1 MYTILF
7 YNRMAIGIIDLMELQ
22 YKKVKLK
29 NGIRVITVPMK
40 STAAVTSLVLVGV
53 GSHYDTK
60 KLAGLSHYLE
70 HLVFKGSKKYPSAL
84 NIASILDGLG
94 AAYNAVTTN
103 EYTGF
108 YITTVSNKVGIAL
121 DVMSDYLKNPLFKL
135 SEVEKERGPI
145 LEEVR
150 MHRDMPSSDIWRLF
164 IESLYGDQPAG
175 RDVAGDEKSIANIK
189 RADVKS
195 FFNRYYKG
203 ENIVVVFA
211 GDVSHKKGLELA
223 RRFFG
228 DISGGERQIKE
239 SVKSIDKNPSKI
251 VGKNKNTEQTHI
263 VLGFDGLKETDKD
276 FYTLWLT
283 ANILGGGMS
292 SRLFFEVREK
302 RGLAYTISAHSSG
315 GSDYG
320 FFAIYGGINN
330 KKTKEALHVIIK
342 ELRNF
347 KKSLVSAS
355 ELKRAKDRIIG
366 LTLLGL
372 EISQGVAFDFGTNE
386 IILNK
391 IETPQEHIK
400 IISSIKASDIRRV
413 ANDIFK
419 KDTMRLAFIGPHKDK
434 KEFENILNT
443 I

>member
-1 MYTILF
+1 
-7 YNRMAIGIIDLMELQ
+7 MELQ
-22 YKKVKLK
+22 HKKVKLK

-53 GSHYDTK
+53 GSHYETK

-108 YITTVSNKVGIAL
+108 YITTVSNKIDTAL
-121 DVMSDYLKNPLFKL
+121 DVMADYLKNPLFKL

-150 MHRDMPSSDIWRLF
+150 MHRDMPSSYIWRLF

-195 FFNRYYKG
+195 FFNQYYKG

-211 GDVSHKKGLELA
+211 GDISHKKGFELA
-223 RRFFG
+223 RKFFG
-228 DISGGERQIKE
+228 DVRSGERQIKE
-239 SVKSIDKNPSKI
+239 PVKPIDKNLLKI

-263 VLGFDGLKETDKD
+263 ILGFDGLRETDKD
-276 FYTLWLT
+276 FYTLWLA

-292 SRLFFEVREK
+292 SRLFF
-302 RGLAYTISAHSSG
+302 
-315 GSDYG
+315 
-320 FFAIYGGINN
+320 
-330 KKTKEALHVIIK
+330 
-342 ELRNF
+342 
-347 KKSLVSAS
+347 
-355 ELKRAKDRIIG
+355 
-366 LTLLGL
+366 
-372 EISQGVAFDFGTNE
+372 
-386 IILNK
+386 
-391 IETPQEHIK
+391 
-400 IISSIKASDIRRV
+400 
-413 ANDIFK
+413 
-419 KDTMRLAFIGPHKDK
+419 
-434 KEFENILNT
+434 
-443 I
+443 

>member
-1 MYTILF
+1 
-7 YNRMAIGIIDLMELQ
+7 MELQ
-22 YKKVKLK
+22 HKKVKLK

-53 GSHYDTK
+53 GSHYETK

-108 YITTVSNKVGIAL
+108 YITTVSNKVGISRCIL
-121 DVMSDYLKNPLFKL
+121 TSSSIGPLSFSTSDNIKNPLFKL
-135 SEVEKERGPI
+135 SEVKKERGPI

-320 FFAIYGGINN
+320 FFAFYGGINN

-372 EISQGVAFDFGTNE
+372 EISQGVAFDFE
-386 IILNK
+386 
-391 IETPQEHIK
+391 
-400 IISSIKASDIRRV
+400 
-413 ANDIFK
+413 
-419 KDTMRLAFIGPHKDK
+419 
-434 KEFENILNT
+434 
-443 I
+443 